1 MTQIILIGKNRRITL
16 DELYNLSLSN
26 GVDAKLELQ
35 GDEATTSSANDS
47 TYDTSDANEEKVLS
61 SILEKLSL
69 NGGSSSSSSS
79 GEKGSSVTGMLSPS
93 ATIASLTLLALTI
106 AQRRVIRGDCAMKV
120 VASLV
125 SIINSIVSSETT
137 ATTRSKIV
145 LSENGAQFVKGL
157 NGLLEEELQNVVEDK
172 SYVVRCIDVARVAL
186 TLVQGTYSGC
196 YFLSKC
202 MSS

>member
-16 DELYNLSLSN
+16 DELYNLSSN
-26 GVDAKLELQ
+26 NGIDAKLELQ

-137 ATTRSKIV
+137 ATTRKKIV

-186 TLVQGTYSGC
+186 TLTQGTYSGC

>member
-1 MTQIILIGKNRRITL
+1 M
-16 DELYNLSLSN
+16 N
-26 GVDAKLELQ
+26 G
-35 GDEATTSSANDS
+35 SS
-47 TYDTSDANEEKVLS
+47 
-61 SILEKLSL
+61 
-69 NGGSSSSSSS
+69 SSSSSSS

>member
-47 TYDTSDANEEKVLS
+47 TNDTSNANEEKVLS

-69 NGGSSSSSSS
+69 NGSSSSSS

>member
-47 TYDTSDANEEKVLS
+47 TNDTSNANEEKVLS

-69 NGGSSSSSSS
+69 NGSSSSSS

-172 SYVVRCIDVARVAL
+172 SYVVRCIDLARVTL
-186 TLVQGTYSGC
+186 TLTQGTYSGC
-196 YFLSKC
+196 HFLSKC